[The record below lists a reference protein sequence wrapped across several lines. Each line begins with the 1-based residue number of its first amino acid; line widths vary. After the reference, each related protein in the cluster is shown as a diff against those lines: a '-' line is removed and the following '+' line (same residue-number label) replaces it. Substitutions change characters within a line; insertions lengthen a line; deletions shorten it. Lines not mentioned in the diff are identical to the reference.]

1 MGCFPQAPRG
11 INESE
16 RKDIEF
22 ERKQAS
28 KIKQCVKVS
37 EEKTSESVGS
47 GRP

>member
-11 INESE
+11 IDERE

-22 ERKQAS
+22 ERKQAR
-28 KIKQCVKVS
+28 KVKQCVKVS
-37 EEKTSESVGS
+37 EENISESVGS